1 MPVRKRKRFVSLFSA
16 FVLSLSA
23 ITLYSQQMQD
33 PRAQEI
39 VRAAVKVEL
48 AADRADHSRWQYRD
62 LNRKPDGEAVYQVVE
77 TDHGS
82 VKKKLKHNGQPLT
95 PEELKAEDARIQSFV
110 NDPAQQA
117 KQRKDGEQDDKR
129 AENMLRLLPD
139 AFLWTVKNDTADTV
153 ALAFV
158 PDPDFT
164 APSMETRVFAA
175 MAGEIVINKQQ
186 NRIQTIKGKLIHD
199 VTFGWGLFGRM
210 NQGGTFNVERRELAP
225 GIWQITES
233 HVHIDGHVLLF
244 KTINEQE
251 DETKSDFRSTPPATT
266 LEQAATILKA
276 EPTALDAQR

>member
-1 MPVRKRKRFVSLFSA
+1 MPVRKSFVSLFSA
-16 FVLSLSA
+16 AVLSLSA
-23 ITLYSQQMQD
+23 ITLYSQQKQD

-39 VRAAVKVEL
+39 VRTAVKVEL

-62 LNRKPDGEAVYQVVE
+62 LNRKPDGESTYQVVE

-82 VKKKLKHNGQPLT
+82 IKKKLKRNGQPLT
-95 PEELKAEDARIQSFV
+95 PGELEAEDARIHAFV
-110 NDPAQQA
+110 HDPAQQA

-139 AFLWTVKNDTADTV
+139 AFLWTIKSDGADSVT
-153 ALAFV
+153 LAFV
-158 PDPDFT
+158 PDPDFSP
-164 APSMETRVFAA
+164 PSMESRVFAA
-175 MAGEIVINKQQ
+175 MAGEIVIHKQQ

-225 GIWQITES
+225 GVWQITES
-233 HVHIDGHVLLF
+233 HIHIDGHVLLF
-244 KTINEQE
+244 KTISEEE
-251 DETKSDFRSTPPATT
+251 DEVKSDFRPTPPATT

-276 EPTALDAQR
+276 EPTALDAKR

>member
-1 MPVRKRKRFVSLFSA
+1 MPVRKRSASLFSV
-16 FVLSLSA
+16 FVLFLSA
-23 ITLYSQQMQD
+23 IALHSQQMQD
-33 PRAQEI
+33 PHAQEI

-62 LNRKPDGEAVYQVVE
+62 LNNKPDGEFLYQVVE

-82 VKKKLKHNGQPLT
+82 VKKKLKHNGHPLT
-95 PEELKAEDARIQSFV
+95 PDELKAEDARIQSFV

-139 AFLWTVKNDTADTV
+139 AFLWTLKNETPDTYY
-153 ALAFV
+153 LAFI
-158 PDPDFT
+158 PDPNFS

-175 MAGEIVINKQQ
+175 MAGEIAVSKQQ

-225 GIWQITES
+225 GICQITES
-233 HVHIDGHVLLF
+233 HVHIDGHEIGRAHV
-244 KTINEQE
+244 
-251 DETKSDFRSTPPATT
+251 
-266 LEQAATILKA
+266 
-276 EPTALDAQR
+276 

>member
-1 MPVRKRKRFVSLFSA
+1 MSASKRSVSLFSV

-23 ITLYSQQMQD
+23 ISLHAQQKQD

-39 VRAAVKVEL
+39 VRTAVKIEL
-48 AADRADHSRWQYRD
+48 AADRDDHSRWQYRD
-62 LNRKPDGEAVYQVVE
+62 INHKPDGEFLYQVVE

-82 VKKKLKHNGQPLT
+82 VKKKLKRNGQPLT

-110 NDPAQQA
+110 NDPSQQA

-139 AFLWTVKNDTADTV
+139 AFLWTLKSETPETYY
-153 ALAFV
+153 LAFT
-158 PDPDFT
+158 PDPNFS

-175 MAGEIVINKQQ
+175 MAGEIAVNKQQ
-186 NRIQTIKGKLIHD
+186 NRIQTIKGRLIHD

-225 GIWQITES
+225 SVWQITES

-244 KTINEQE
+244 KTISQQE
-251 DETKSDFRSTPPATT
+251 DEVKTDFRPTPPHTS
-266 LEQAATILKA
+266 LSEAATILKD
-276 EPTALDAQR
+276 EPTSLDAQR

>member
-1 MPVRKRKRFVSLFSA
+1 MPVRKRKQVASLFSA

-23 ITLYSQQMQD
+23 ITLYAQQKQD
-33 PRAQEI
+33 PLAQQI
-39 VRAAVKVEL
+39 VRKAVQVEL
-48 AADRADHSRWQYRD
+48 AADRNDHSRWQYRD
-62 LNRKPDGEAVYQVVE
+62 VNRKPDGDALYQVVE

-110 NDPAQQA
+110 TDPSQQA
-117 KQRKDGEQDDKR
+117 KQRKDGELDDKR

-139 AFLWTVKNDTADTV
+139 AFLWTVKNDAADTV
-153 ALAFV
+153 TLAFV
-158 PDPDFT
+158 PDPNFT

-175 MAGEIVINKQQ
+175 MAGEIAVNKQQ
-186 NRIQTIKGKLIHD
+186 NRIATIKGKLIHD

-225 GIWQITES
+225 GVWQIVES

-244 KTINEQE
+244 KTISQQE
-251 DETKSDFRSTPPATT
+251 DEVKSDFRPTPPNTS
-266 LEQAATILKA
+266 LVQAATILMA
-276 EPTALDAQR
+276 EPTSLDAQR

>member
-1 MPVRKRKRFVSLFSA
+1 MPVCKRFVSLFSV
-16 FVLSLSA
+16 FVLSHSTIALQA
-23 ITLYSQQMQD
+23 QQKQD

-39 VRAAVKVEL
+39 VRSAVKVEL

-62 LNRKPDGEAVYQVVE
+62 VNQKPDGEALYQVVE

-82 VKKKLKHNGQPLT
+82 VKKKLKHNGRPLT

-110 NDPAQQA
+110 NDPTQQA

-129 AENMLRLLPD
+129 AENMLRLLPN
-139 AFLWTVKNDTADTV
+139 AFLWTLKNETPDTYY
-153 ALAFV
+153 LSFV
-158 PDPDFT
+158 PDPNFT
-164 APSMETRVFAA
+164 APSMEARVFAA
-175 MAGEIVINKQQ
+175 MAGEIAVNKQQ

-199 VTFGWGLFGRM
+199 VTFGWGIFGRM

-225 GIWQITES
+225 GVWQIVES

-251 DETKSDFRSTPPATT
+251 DEVKTDFRRTPPATT

>member
-1 MPVRKRKRFVSLFSA
+1 MSARKRFVFLLSV

-23 ITLYSQQMQD
+23 ITLNAQQKQD
-33 PRAQEI
+33 VHAQNL

-48 AADRADHSRWQYRD
+48 AADRDDHSRWQYHD
-62 LNRKPDGEAVYQVVE
+62 LNRKPEGDFVYQVVE

-82 VKKKLKHNGQPLT
+82 VKKKLKANGQPLS

-117 KQRKDGEQDDKR
+117 KQRKDGELDDKR
-129 AENMLRLLPD
+129 AQNMLRLLPD
-139 AFLWTVKNDTADTV
+139 AFLWSLKNETPDAYT
-153 ALAFV
+153 LAFI
-158 PDPDFT
+158 PDPNFT

-175 MAGEIVINKQQ
+175 MAGEIVVNKQQ

-225 GIWQITES
+225 GIWQIAES

-244 KTINEQE
+244 KTISEQE
-251 DETKSDFRSTPPATT
+251 DEVKSDFRPTPPSTT
-266 LEQAATILKA
+266 LQQAATILKA

>member
-1 MPVRKRKRFVSLFSA
+1 MSASQRSASLFSVC
-16 FVLSLSA
+16 VLSLSA
-23 ITLYSQQMQD
+23 ITLHAQQQQD

-48 AADRADHSRWQYRD
+48 AADRNDHSRWQYRD
-62 LNRKPDGEAVYQVVE
+62 INHKPDGEFLYQVVE

-82 VKKKLKHNGQPLT
+82 VKKKVKHNGQTLT

-110 NDPAQQA
+110 NDPSQQA

-139 AFLWTVKNDTADTV
+139 AFIWTLKNETPETYY
-153 ALAFV
+153 LAFV
-158 PDPDFT
+158 PDPDFN

-175 MAGEIVINKQQ
+175 MAGEIAVNKQQ

-244 KTINEQE
+244 KTISQQE
-251 DETKSDFRSTPPATT
+251 DEVKTDFRPTPPHTS
-266 LEQAATILKA
+266 LSEAATILKA
-276 EPTALDAQR
+276 EPTSLDAQR

>member
-1 MPVRKRKRFVSLFSA
+1 MSASKRSVSLFSV

-23 ITLYSQQMQD
+23 ISLHAQQKQD

-39 VRAAVKVEL
+39 VRTAVKIEL
-48 AADRADHSRWQYRD
+48 AADRDDHSRWQYRD
-62 LNRKPDGEAVYQVVE
+62 INHKPDGEFLYQVVE

-82 VKKKLKHNGQPLT
+82 VKKKLKRNGQPLT

-110 NDPAQQA
+110 NDPSQQA

-139 AFLWTVKNDTADTV
+139 AFLWTLQNETPETYY
-153 ALAFV
+153 LAFV
-158 PDPDFT
+158 PDPNFS

-175 MAGEIVINKQQ
+175 MAGEIAVNKQQ

-225 GIWQITES
+225 GVWQITES

-244 KTINEQE
+244 KTISQQE
-251 DETKSDFRSTPPATT
+251 DEVKTDFRPTPPHTS
-266 LEQAATILKA
+266 LSEAATILKA
-276 EPTALDAQR
+276 EPTSLDAQR

>member
-1 MPVRKRKRFVSLFSA
+1 MSASKRFAFLFSV

-23 ITLYSQQMQD
+23 VTLYSQQKQD
-33 PRAQEI
+33 PIAQQI
-39 VRAAVKVEL
+39 VRKAVKVEL
-48 AADRADHSRWQYRD
+48 AADRDDHSRWQYRD
-62 LNRKPDGEAVYQVVE
+62 VNHKPDGEFLYQVVE
-77 TDHGS
+77 TDHGA

-110 NDPAQQA
+110 NDPSQQA

-139 AFLWTVKNDTADTV
+139 AFLWTIKNDTPDTV
-153 ALAFV
+153 TLAFV
-158 PDPDFT
+158 PDPNFT
-164 APSMETRVFAA
+164 PSTMEARVFAA
-175 MAGEIVINKQQ
+175 MAGEITVNKQQ
-186 NRIQTIKGKLIHD
+186 NRIASIKGKLIHD

-244 KTINEQE
+244 KTISEQD
-251 DETKSDFRSTPPATT
+251 DEVKTDFHPTPPNTSLA
-266 LEQAATILKA
+266 EAATILKA
-276 EPTALDAQR
+276 EPTSLDAQR

>member
-1 MPVRKRKRFVSLFSA
+1 MSASKRFVSLCSV
-16 FVLSLSA
+16 FVLPLSA
-23 ITLYSQQMQD
+23 ISLHAQHKQD

-39 VRAAVKVEL
+39 VRTAVKIEL
-48 AADRADHSRWQYRD
+48 AADRDDHSRWQYRD
-62 LNRKPDGEAVYQVVE
+62 INHKPDGEFLFQVVE

-110 NDPAQQA
+110 NDPSQQA

-139 AFLWTVKNDTADTV
+139 AFLWTLQNETPETYY
-153 ALAFV
+153 LAFV
-158 PDPDFT
+158 PDPNFS

-175 MAGEIVINKQQ
+175 MAGEIAVNKQQ
-186 NRIQTIKGKLIHD
+186 NRIQTIKGRLIHD

-225 GIWQITES
+225 GVWQITES

-244 KTINEQE
+244 KTISQQE
-251 DETKSDFRSTPPATT
+251 DEVKTDFRPTPPHTS
-266 LEQAATILKA
+266 LSEAATILKA
-276 EPTALDAQR
+276 EPTSLDAQR